1 MSWKCKHCGEVNQKQ
16 SSISEQIKMIDVLYK
31 VLEKA
36 GKPVPVEVLKL
47 WVDVKNKLK
56 EAKNEISLVL

>member
-1 MSWKCKHCGEVNQKQ
+1 MSWECKHCGKVNKKQ
-16 SSISEQIKMIDVLYK
+16 SSISEQVKMIDVLYK
-31 VLEKA
+31 ALEKA

-47 WVDVKNKLK
+47 WADVKSKLK